1 MEKNKNNNLWADTRG
16 IADHFNLKPATIRK
30 HRSNKTDNSLPFH
43 KVGGNVRY
51 NIIECE
57 KKVEKNKKE
66 F

>member
-1 MEKNKNNNLWADTRG
+1 MENIKQTLWTDTKG
-16 IADHFNLKPATIRK
+16 IANHFNLKPATIRK

-57 KKVEKNKKE
+57 K
-66 F
+66 FMDQQT

>member
-1 MEKNKNNNLWADTRG
+1 MENIKNNLWTDTKG
-16 IADHFNLKPATIRK
+16 IANHFNLKPSTIRK

-57 KKVEKNKKE
+57 K
-66 F
+66 FMDQQT

>member
-1 MEKNKNNNLWADTRG
+1 MEKIKNNLWTDTKG
-16 IADHFNLKPATIRK
+16 IANHFNLKPATIRK

-57 KKVEKNKKE
+57 K
-66 F
+66 FMDQQI